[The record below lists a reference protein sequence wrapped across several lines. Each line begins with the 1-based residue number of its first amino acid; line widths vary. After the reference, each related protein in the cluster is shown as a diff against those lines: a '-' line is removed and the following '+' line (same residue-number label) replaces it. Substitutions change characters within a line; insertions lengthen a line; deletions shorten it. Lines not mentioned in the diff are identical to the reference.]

1 MSAKAILNE
10 GVLKSISRRHPWVF
24 SGAIKTVKGNPE
36 DGDILKLVSWHDQFL
51 GRGYWNSQSQ
61 IQVRVLSW
69 NEDELIDRDFWRG
82 RLLRAIENRPYARDF
97 NKACRLVNAEND
109 FLPGL
114 VVDRYGEWLVLQ
126 ALTLGIERRKTLI
139 TELLVEMLQPKGIYE
154 RSDVDVRKKEGLT
167 ETTGVLW
174 GATPPHTVEIEEN
187 GLRLLV
193 DIQRGHKTGFY
204 LDQQVNR
211 AMLAEWITHQ
221 SNRAEL
227 TVLNTF
233 SYTGAFS
240 VAARVT
246 GAGRAISLDSSADA
260 LEIAKENY
268 RLNGLAVDEADFVE
282 GDVFAVLRQY
292 REQGQKFDVIILDPP
307 KFAQSAKQVER
318 AARGYKDI
326 NLLAFQL
333 LNPGGWLWTFSCSNA
348 INPDLFQKIVFGA
361 LEDSKREAQIIQHL
375 HAAPDHP
382 IALTFPEGEYLK
394 GLVCRVW

>member
-10 GVLKSISRRHPWVF
+10 NVLKSISRRHPWIF
-24 SGAIKTVKGNPE
+24 SGAIKAVKGNPE
-36 DGDILKLVSWHDQFL
+36 DGDILKLVSTNDQFL

-69 NEDELIDRDFWRG
+69 EEHELIDQDFWRR
-82 RLLRAIENRPYARDF
+82 RLLRAIESRPLAK
-97 NKACRLVNAEND
+97 NPAKACRLVNAEND

-114 VVDRYGEWLVLQ
+114 VVDRYGDWLVLQ
-126 ALTLGIERRKTLI
+126 ALTLGIERRKTVI
-139 TELLVEMLQPKGIYE
+139 TELLVELFQPKGIYE
-154 RSDVDVRKKEGLT
+154 RSDVDVRKREGLD
-167 ETTGVLW
+167 ERSGVLW
-174 GATPPHTVEIEEN
+174 GVMPPDRVEIEEN
-187 GLRLLV
+187 GLRMLV
-193 DIQRGHKTGFY
+193 DIQRGHKTGAY

-211 AMLAEWITHQ
+211 AMLGEWISHQ
-221 SNRAEL
+221 PNRADM

-240 VAARVT
+240 VAAKAA

-260 LEIAKENY
+260 LAIAQENF

-282 GDVFAVLRQY
+282 GDVFNVLRQY
-292 REQGQKFDVIILDPP
+292 REQEQKFDLIILDPP
-307 KFAQSAKQVER
+307 KFAQSARQVER

-333 LNPGGWLWTFSCSNA
+333 LNPGGWLWTFSCSSA

-361 LEDSKREAQIIQHL
+361 LEDSKREAQIVQHL

>member
-10 GVLKSISRRHPWVF
+10 GVLKSISRRHPWIF

-36 DGDILKLVSWHDQFL
+36 DGDVLKLVAGNDQFL
-51 GRGYWNSQSQ
+51 GRGYWNSKSQ

-82 RLLRAIENRPYARDF
+82 RLARAIESRPFAHDL

-126 ALTLGIERRKTLI
+126 ALTLGIERRKALI
-139 TELLVEMLQPKGIYE
+139 TELLVELFQPKGIYE
-154 RSDVDVRKKEGLT
+154 RSDVDVRKREGLD
-167 ETTGVLW
+167 ERTGVLW
-174 GATPPHTVEIEEN
+174 GETPPDTLEIEEN

-211 AMLAEWITHQ
+211 AMLGEWIAHQ

-233 SYTGAFS
+233 SYTGGFS
-240 VAARVT
+240 VAARKA
-246 GAGRAISLDSSADA
+246 GAGRAISLDSSEDA
-260 LEIAKENY
+260 LAIARENY

-333 LNPGGWLWTFSCSNA
+333 LNPGGWLWTFSCSSA

-361 LEDSKREAQIIQHL
+361 LEDSKREAQILHHL
-375 HAAPDHP
+375 GAAPDHP

>member
-10 GVLKSISRRHPWVF
+10 GVLKSISRRHPWIF
-24 SGAIKTVKGNPE
+24 SGAIKAVKGNPE
-36 DGDILKLVSWHDQFL
+36 DGDILKLVASNDQFL
-51 GRGYWNSQSQ
+51 GRGYWNSKSQ

-69 NEDELIDRDFWRG
+69 DEEELIDHHFWHK
-82 RLLRAIENRPYARDF
+82 RLLRAIESRPFAKDIT
-97 NKACRLVNAEND
+97 KGCRLVNAEND

-139 TELLVEMLQPKGIYE
+139 TELLVEMLQPKGVYE
-154 RSDVDVRKKEGLT
+154 RSDVDVRKREGLD
-167 ETTGVLW
+167 ERSGVLW
-174 GATPPHTVEIEEN
+174 GETPPSTIEIEEN

-193 DIQRGHKTGFY
+193 DIQHGHKTGFY

-211 AMLAEWITHQ
+211 AMLAEWIAHQ
-221 SNRAEL
+221 SNRTEM

-240 VAARVT
+240 IAARAA

-268 RLNGLAVDEADFVE
+268 RLNGLVVDEADFVE

-348 INPDLFQKIVFGA
+348 IHPDLFQKIVFGA
-361 LEDSKREAQIIQHL
+361 LEDSKREAQIVQHL